1 MTGKELRSFF
11 EEHLVPEKLYKIGG
25 NHNNRICM
33 EKGDSGWE
41 VFFSEKKKKIG
52 LMRFHDEASACR
64 GMKEE
69 IAKLMRAMYG
79 VIWA

>member
-1 MTGKELRSFF
+1 MTVEELKRFF
-11 EEHLVPEKLYKIGG
+11 KEHLVPSRLYRIGG
-25 NHNNRICM
+25 ASNNRICM